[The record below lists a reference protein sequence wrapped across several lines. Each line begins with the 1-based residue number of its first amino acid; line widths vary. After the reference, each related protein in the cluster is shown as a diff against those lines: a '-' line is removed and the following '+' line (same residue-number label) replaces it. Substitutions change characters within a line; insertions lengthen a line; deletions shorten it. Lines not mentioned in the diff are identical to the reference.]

1 MSAPTPTDLP
11 DLTGSVD
18 ERLTRLDGLESR
30 GVPLPPSWL
39 LAQLRNA
46 LAEWAADETRLD
58 IARETREDY

>member
-1 MSAPTPTDLP
+1 MTAPTPTDLP

-18 ERLTRLDGLESR
+18 DRLTRLDDLKSR
-30 GVPLPPSWL
+30 GVPLPPAWL